1 MRRRTVAGLVA
12 SVSVAAVVVGASV
25 IWPGLDA
32 QETPDVDTAVWA
44 LQTGDGRRY
53 ARVNTS
59 VGELDTVRGISN
71 PDRVVQ
77 SGDAAYI
84 FSDSLS
90 KVTRID
96 ESLPTDLDEEAL
108 RASAST
114 PAGTTEVATAGD
126 FVAYRTD
133 AGVVFAG
140 LLSAGEPARLDP
152 FPSEDEDAPQY
163 SADAIAVDDRG
174 ILFAYSRIHDPSGAR
189 ELLRVARGDDAM
201 DLRKK
206 AIFWL
211 GQRAGEEITRDLGD
225 LAGSESEDEQ
235 VREQAVFALS
245 QRRGEGVPALIQIA
259 RTNSDPRL
267 RKRAIFWLSQSNDPR
282 AVDLFE
288 TILKE

>member
-90 KVTRID
+90 LGSGP
-96 ESLPTDLDEEAL
+96 E
-108 RASAST
+108 
-114 PAGTTEVATAGD
+114 
-126 FVAYRTD
+126 
-133 AGVVFAG
+133 
-140 LLSAGEPARLDP
+140 
-152 FPSEDEDAPQY
+152 
-163 SADAIAVDDRG
+163 
-174 ILFAYSRIHDPSGAR
+174 PSGSR
-189 ELLRVARGDDAM
+189 
-201 DLRKK
+201 
-206 AIFWL
+206 
-211 GQRAGEEITRDLGD
+211 
-225 LAGSESEDEQ
+225 
-235 VREQAVFALS
+235 
-245 QRRGEGVPALIQIA
+245 
-259 RTNSDPRL
+259 
-267 RKRAIFWLSQSNDPR
+267 
-282 AVDLFE
+282 
-288 TILKE
+288 